1 MKSQLVSL
9 CIGSL
14 CFVGS
19 YSLNAQESWQS
30 QLVIQ
35 DESGNL
41 TYKKTR
47 WRN

>member
-14 CFVGS
+14 CFVSS

-35 DESGNL
+35 DEYKDAIDL
-41 TYKKTR
+41 TSSL
-47 WRN
+47 